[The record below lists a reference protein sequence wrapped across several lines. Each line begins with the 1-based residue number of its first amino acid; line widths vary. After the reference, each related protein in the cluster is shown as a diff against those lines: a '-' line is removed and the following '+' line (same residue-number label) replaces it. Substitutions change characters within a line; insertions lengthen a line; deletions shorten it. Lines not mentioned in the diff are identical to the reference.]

1 MSQSVF
7 TDFDRKCMHRALQL
21 ARAGLGHTSPN
32 PMVGA
37 VIAAPDGRIIGEGW
51 HRHFGGPHAEV
62 NAVRSV
68 READLALL
76 PQSTIYVTL
85 EPCSHYGKTPPCAKM
100 LCECRFRRVV
110 IAAGDPN
117 PKVSGRGVRML
128 RDAGITVDEG
138 LMEKEDRELNRAFMT
153 SQILRRPF
161 VTLKWAQSADGFMDA
176 RRSYG
181 EGAYRFSIPLTSQLV
196 HWRRALHDAIAVGAR
211 TVLADRP
218 RLDVRLIEGQSPRPV
233 VFDRHC
239 LISPACLSQMRSDA
253 IVIDSDEPLAD
264 VMHRLYADFG
274 ISSLLVEGGAG
285 LLRSF
290 LAAGL
295 WDEAWVEVS
304 HICLGHEGAVMAPAI
319 AQLPEKTVII
329 SHNSVNFYSHYGLCG
344 VKNI

>member
-138 LMEKEDRELNRAFMT
+138 LMEKEARELNRAFMT

-253 IVIDSDEPLAD
+253 IVIDSDEPVAD

-295 WDEAWVEVS
+295 WEEAWVEVS
-304 HICLGHEGAVMAPAI
+304 HICLGHEGAVMAPVI

>member
-7 TDFDRKCMHRALQL
+7 TDFDRKCMRRALQL

-51 HRHFGGPHAEV
+51 HCHFGGPHAEV

-138 LMEKEDRELNRAFMT
+138 LMEKEARELNRAFMT

-196 HWRRALHDAIAVGAR
+196 HWRRALHDAIAVGAG

-253 IVIDSDEPLAD
+253 IVIDCDEPLAD

-290 LAAGL
+290 LAAAL

>member
-7 TDFDRKCMHRALQL
+7 TDFDRKCMRRALQL

-37 VIAAPDGRIIGEGW
+37 VIAAPGGRIIGEGW
-51 HRHFGGPHAEV
+51 HRHFGAPHAEV

-138 LMEKEDRELNRAFMT
+138 LMEADAMELNRRFMT

-161 VTLKWAQSADGFMDA
+161 ITLKWAQSADGFMDA

-196 HWRRALHDAIAVGAR
+196 HWRRALHDAIAVGAG

-239 LISPACLSQMRSDA
+239 LISSACLSQMRSDA

>member
-51 HRHFGGPHAEV
+51 HRHFGGAHAEV
-62 NAVRSV
+62 NAVCSV

-138 LMEKEDRELNRAFMT
+138 LMEADAMELNRRFMT

-161 VTLKWAQSADGFMDA
+161 ITLKWAQSADGFMDA

-253 IVIDSDEPLAD
+253 IVIDSDEPVAD

>member
-138 LMEKEDRELNRAFMT
+138 LMEKEARELNRAFMT

-253 IVIDSDEPLAD
+253 IVIDSDEPVAD

>member
-7 TDFDRKCMHRALQL
+7 TDFDRKCMRRALQL

-37 VIAAPDGRIIGEGW
+37 VIAAPDGQIIGEGW

-138 LMEKEDRELNRAFMT
+138 LMEADAMELNRRFMT

-253 IVIDSDEPLAD
+253 IVIDSDEPVAD

>member
-7 TDFDRKCMHRALQL
+7 TDFDRKCMRRALQL

-76 PQSTIYVTL
+76 PQSTIYVSL

-138 LMEKEDRELNRAFMT
+138 LMEADAMELNRRFMT

-161 VTLKWAQSADGFMDA
+161 ITLKWAQSADGFMDA

-253 IVIDSDEPLAD
+253 IVIDSDEPVAD

>member
-51 HRHFGGPHAEV
+51 HRHFGGAHAEV

-138 LMEKEDRELNRAFMT
+138 LMEADAMELNRRFMT

-161 VTLKWAQSADGFMDA
+161 ITLKWAQSADGFMDA

-253 IVIDSDEPLAD
+253 IVIDSDEPVAD

>member
-7 TDFDRKCMHRALQL
+7 TDFDRKCMRRALQL

-138 LMEKEDRELNRAFMT
+138 LMEKEARELNRAFMT
-153 SQILRRPF
+153 SQILCRPF

-253 IVIDSDEPLAD
+253 IVIDSDEPVAD

>member
-7 TDFDRKCMHRALQL
+7 TDFDRKCMRRALQL

-37 VIAAPDGRIIGEGW
+37 VIAAPGGRIIGEGW
-51 HRHFGGPHAEV
+51 HRHFGAPHAEV

-100 LCECRFRRVV
+100 LCEYRFRRVV

-138 LMEKEDRELNRAFMT
+138 LMEADAMELNRRFMT

-161 VTLKWAQSADGFMDA
+161 ITLKWAQSADGFMDA

-196 HWRRALHDAIAVGAR
+196 HWRRALHDAIAVGAG

-253 IVIDSDEPLAD
+253 IVIDSEEPLAD

>member
-7 TDFDRKCMHRALQL
+7 TDFDRKCMRRALQL

-37 VIAAPDGRIIGEGW
+37 VIAAPGGRILGEGW
-51 HRHFGGPHAEV
+51 HRHFGAPHAEV

-138 LMEKEDRELNRAFMT
+138 LMEKEARELNRVFMT

-161 VTLKWAQSADGFMDA
+161 ITLKWAQSADGFMDA

-196 HWRRALHDAIAVGAR
+196 HWRRALHDAIAVGAG

-233 VFDRHC
+233 VFDRHR
-239 LISPACLSQMRSDA
+239 LLEHSDMSQMRADA
-253 IVIDSDEPLAD
+253 ILIDGDEQLES
-264 VMHRLYADFG
+264 VLERLYADFG

>member
-7 TDFDRKCMHRALQL
+7 TDFDRKCMRRALQL

-138 LMEKEDRELNRAFMT
+138 LMEKEARELNRAFMT

-211 TVLADRP
+211 TVLANRP

>member
-7 TDFDRKCMHRALQL
+7 TDFDRKCMRRALQL

-37 VIAAPDGRIIGEGW
+37 VIAAPGGRIIGEGW
-51 HRHFGGPHAEV
+51 HRHFGAPHAEV

-138 LMEKEDRELNRAFMT
+138 LMEKEARELNRVFMT

-161 VTLKWAQSADGFMDA
+161 ITLKWAQSADGFMDA

-196 HWRRALHDAIAVGAR
+196 HWHRALHDAIAVGAG

-233 VFDRHC
+233 VFDRHR
-239 LISPACLSQMRSDA
+239 LLEHSDMSQMRSDA
-253 IVIDSDEPLAD
+253 ILIDGDEPLES
-264 VMHRLYADFG
+264 VLERLYADFG

>member
-7 TDFDRKCMHRALQL
+7 TDFDRKCMRRALQL

-138 LMEKEDRELNRAFMT
+138 LMEKEARELNRAFMT

-196 HWRRALHDAIAVGAR
+196 HWHRALHDAIAVGAG

-239 LISPACLSQMRSDA
+239 LISSACLSQMRSDA
-253 IVIDSDEPLAD
+253 IVIDSDEPVAD

>member
-138 LMEKEDRELNRAFMT
+138 LMEKEARELNRAFMT

>member
-7 TDFDRKCMHRALQL
+7 TDFDRKCMRRALQL

-37 VIAAPDGRIIGEGW
+37 VIAAPGGRIIGEGW

-68 READLALL
+68 RETDLSLL

-85 EPCSHYGKTPPCAKM
+85 EPCSHYGKTPPCARM

-138 LMEKEDRELNRAFMT
+138 LMEADAMELNRRFMT

-161 VTLKWAQSADGFMDA
+161 ITLKWAQSADGFMDA
-176 RRSYG
+176 RRSCG
-181 EGAYRFSIPLTSQLV
+181 EDAYRFSIPLTSQLV
-196 HWRRALHDAIAVGAR
+196 HWRRALHDAIAVGAG

-218 RLDVRLIEGQSPRPV
+218 RLDVRMIEGQSPRPV

-239 LISPACLSQMRSDA
+239 LISSACLSQMRSDT
-253 IVIDSDEPLAD
+253 IVIDSDEPLVD

-329 SHNSVNFYSHYGLCG
+329 SHNSVNFYSHYGFCG

>member
-7 TDFDRKCMHRALQL
+7 TDFDRKCMRRALQL

-37 VIAAPDGRIIGEGW
+37 VIAAPGGRIIGEGW
-51 HRHFGGPHAEV
+51 HRHFGAPHAEV

-138 LMEKEDRELNRAFMT
+138 LMEADAMELNRRFMT

-161 VTLKWAQSADGFMDA
+161 ITLKWAQSADGFMDA

-196 HWRRALHDAIAVGAR
+196 HWRRALHDAIAVGAG

-253 IVIDSDEPLAD
+253 IVIDSEEPLAD

>member
-7 TDFDRKCMHRALQL
+7 TDFDRKCMRRALQL

-37 VIAAPDGRIIGEGW
+37 VIAAPGGRIIGEGW
-51 HRHFGGPHAEV
+51 HRHFGAPHAEV

-138 LMEKEDRELNRAFMT
+138 LMEADAMELNRRFMT

-161 VTLKWAQSADGFMDA
+161 ITLKWAQSADGFMDA

-196 HWRRALHDAIAVGAR
+196 HWRRALHDAIAVGAG

>member
-21 ARAGLGHTSPN
+21 ALAGLGHTSPN

-138 LMEKEDRELNRAFMT
+138 LMEKEARELNRAFMT

-253 IVIDSDEPLAD
+253 IVIDSDEPVAD

>member
-7 TDFDRKCMHRALQL
+7 TDFDRKCMRRALQL

-76 PQSTIYVTL
+76 PQSTIYVSL

-138 LMEKEDRELNRAFMT
+138 LMEADAMELNRRFMT

-161 VTLKWAQSADGFMDA
+161 ITLKWAQSADGFIDA

-253 IVIDSDEPLAD
+253 IVIDSDEPVAD

>member
-7 TDFDRKCMHRALQL
+7 TDFDRKCMRRALQL

-68 READLALL
+68 READFALL

-138 LMEKEDRELNRAFMT
+138 LMEKEARELNRAFMT

>member
-7 TDFDRKCMHRALQL
+7 TDFDRKCMRRALQL

-138 LMEKEDRELNRAFMT
+138 LMEKEARELNRAFMT

-253 IVIDSDEPLAD
+253 IIIDSDEPLAD

>member
-21 ARAGLGHTSPN
+21 ARAGFGHTSPN

-138 LMEKEDRELNRAFMT
+138 LMEKEARELNRAFMT

-253 IVIDSDEPLAD
+253 IVIDSDEPVAD

>member
-7 TDFDRKCMHRALQL
+7 TDFDRKCMRRALQL

-138 LMEKEDRELNRAFMT
+138 LMEKEARELNRAFMT

-161 VTLKWAQSADGFMDA
+161 VTLKWARSADGFMDA